1 MINSEIKLNLSL
13 IFNLLL
19 FNGGVKSSYRLGE
32 IEQARFSSL
41 LDSKTIVVCLYWHAM
56 LHGAN

>member
-32 IEQARFSSL
+32 IEQARFYSL
-41 LDSKTIVVCLYWHAM
+41 LDSKTIVVCLYWNAM
-56 LHGAN
+56 LFGAN